1 MSPLSELLNWSVVL
15 GSPTCSWS
23 EVRTPEL
30 RLRSHRHILWLIH
43 GHEGTFVCKQHLRA
57 ASEPHTCPGESL
69 TILLFTSSSIALTSS
84 AALGV
89 SELVGR
95 TNNREE
101 AYGRSEEK
109 ERGGGRGRPRVSH
122 WTDSKFS
129 CKLKLFLKVIPD
141 KKTTSLSLF
150 AFI

>member
-1 MSPLSELLNWSVVL
+1 MGGTSICTQPLWQLPN
-15 GSPTCSWS
+15 
-23 EVRTPEL
+23 L
-30 RLRSHRHILWLIH
+30 RLSV
-43 GHEGTFVCKQHLRA
+43 G
-57 ASEPHTCPGESL
+57 SL

-109 ERGGGRGRPRVSH
+109 EKGEGECLMLVAGRTANSPASSISF
-122 WTDSKFS
+122 SK
-129 CKLKLFLKVIPD
+129 
-141 KKTTSLSLF
+141 
-150 AFI
+150 

>member
-1 MSPLSELLNWSVVL
+1 MQLVRNEGGPGDSAWVTLAGTLCGREHDVNGGTSICTQPLCQLPN
-15 GSPTCSWS
+15 
-23 EVRTPEL
+23 L
-30 RLRSHRHILWLIH
+30 RLSV
-43 GHEGTFVCKQHLRA
+43 G
-57 ASEPHTCPGESL
+57 SL

-109 ERGGGRGRPRVSH
+109 EKGGGGCLMLVAARTANSPASSISF
-122 WTDSKFS
+122 SK
-129 CKLKLFLKVIPD
+129 
-141 KKTTSLSLF
+141 
-150 AFI
+150 